1 MSMGFRPA
9 VVFGVAVFLAAAAL
23 TSCSSTPSALRSKT
37 PPLRTGTGSASEKR
51 ALLTTADL
59 QGIPGAPA
67 DILVDSP
74 NQPNTVDQNPDV
86 IGPCGRK
93 FTMPA
98 SPHMAISE
106 FGTATFNGFQIV
118 IDVSVGRAT
127 AFVTAWKND
136 TTPGCPP
143 SSSRTNTGSTQTQEL
158 LSAIPLP
165 HLVNQETG
173 ALLRISNMGHT
184 LGAYALVFRSG
195 GRLEFN
201 TLISAQPLSS
211 AFGNGFAL
219 KAETELNASV
229 GIASS
234 GA

>member
-1 MSMGFRPA
+1 MAMA
-9 VVFGVAVFLAAAAL
+9 VAGLVTAVAL
-23 TSCSSTPSALRSKT
+23 TGCSSPSSALRSKT
-37 PPLRTGTGSASEKR
+37 PAIRTGTGTASEKK

-67 DILVDSP
+67 DITVDSP
-74 NQPNTVDQNPDV
+74 KQPTTVYQDPDE

-93 FTMPA
+93 LAIPK
-98 SPHMAISE
+98 SSQRAISE
-106 FGTATFNGFQIV
+106 FGTATFNGFQMV

-136 TTPGCPP
+136 TRPGCPP

-158 LSAIPLP
+158 LSVVPLP

-173 ALLRISNMGHT
+173 ALLRISNSGHT
-184 LGAYALVFRSG
+184 LVAYALVFRTG
-195 GRLEFN
+195 GRLEFDAFFG
-201 TLISAQPLSS
+201 AQPLSS

-219 KAETELNASV
+219 KAETVLNASV